1 MLVCITGK
9 IGSGK
14 STVTNLYKKIGYKTL
29 EMDKYIHSIYKANKI
44 GYQKIKNKF
53 GAKYVNDKEV
63 DRKQLGQLVFKNKK
77 ELDRLNAITLPLI
90 KDKILSLQNQKEI
103 VFIELGIYITNEQ
116 YFKDLFDLVI
126 LVKGKQGLT
135 NQKLEQL
142 SWHGKKSLV
151 NWDIK
156 LLETTNLL
164 VIDNNSTIE
173 DLKNKVKKSI
183 ISIKKHNKKIVE
195 KFPTINVG
203 NF

>member
-103 VFIELGIYITNEQ
+103 VISLMNNILKIYLI
-116 YFKDLFDLVI
+116 
-126 LVKGKQGLT
+126 
-135 NQKLEQL
+135 
-142 SWHGKKSLV
+142 
-151 NWDIK
+151 
-156 LLETTNLL
+156 
-164 VIDNNSTIE
+164 
-173 DLKNKVKKSI
+173 
-183 ISIKKHNKKIVE
+183 
-195 KFPTINVG
+195 
-203 NF
+203 